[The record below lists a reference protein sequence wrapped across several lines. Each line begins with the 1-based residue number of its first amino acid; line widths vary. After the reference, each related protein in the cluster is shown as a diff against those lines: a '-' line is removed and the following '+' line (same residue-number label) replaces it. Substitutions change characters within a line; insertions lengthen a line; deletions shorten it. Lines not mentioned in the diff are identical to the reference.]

1 MKVEKVYVI
10 ASPGQAGDFGQC
22 LLIEESLGK
31 YLLNEIPSSEIN
43 EEVVKVLH
51 KMVSSESEKEQ
62 SYLLSFLER
71 NNYEDNDLIDFE
83 YIDFDIPR
91 IYYSLCNIVYK
102 KETDYVIRFHN
113 IAEFANYV
121 RENNLDVEYIDNY

>member
-1 MKVEKVYVI
+1 MEKVYVI
-10 ASPGQAGDFGQC
+10 ASPGQAGDFGEC
-22 LLIEESLGK
+22 LLIEESLGR

-91 IYYSLCNIVYK
+91 IYYSLCNIIYG
-102 KETDYVIRFHN
+102 KETHYVMNFHN

-121 RENNLDVEYIDNY
+121 RENNLNVEYIDNY